1 MTGSQCGFT
10 TGALKFLCTLVWL
23 PVARFS
29 VNQLE
34 LPVALC
40 AAPSVSGSPRVGS
53 QLEISDLIKALLAR
67 QAAAAVQ

>member
-23 PVARFS
+23 PIARSS

-34 LPVALC
+34 PPVALY
-40 AAPSVSGSPRVGS
+40 AASSVSGSPRVGS
-53 QLEISDLIKALLAR
+53 QLEIGDLIKALLAR